1 MAPKKKG
8 GKGKGNGDDDGPDQ
22 GEMNGIL
29 EAHVDSLKQKIVL
42 EQERQNNSQRKE
54 DSIRAVEL
62 ELDVE
67 MEQHK
72 QATRECIKSMTQ
84 TYNLMEKD
92 LRKQITE
99 QETLVS

>member
-42 EQERQNNSQRKE
+42 EQER
-54 DSIRAVEL
+54 
-62 ELDVE
+62 
-67 MEQHK
+67 
-72 QATRECIKSMTQ
+72 
-84 TYNLMEKD
+84 
-92 LRKQITE
+92 
-99 QETLVS
+99 